1 MKTLAKII
9 YTIIVCRFLMGI
21 RERLMAKV
29 QVDPTKCLLIG
40 YHPSAEVALLFGY
53 ADNPKTLRQL
63 LRDMVARGFE
73 PVSGEKMAIVNPIG
87 NNMFNSVY
95 SGGRIGPYLLCST
108 SRGRWYGVAQKY
120 GMRQDVMDSMCGM
133 K

>member
-21 RERLMAKV
+21 RERLMTKV

-53 ADNPKTLRQL
+53 ADNPKTLHQL
-63 LRDMVARGFE
+63 LSDMVARGFSTF
-73 PVSGEKMAIVNPIG
+73 SGEKLAIVNPIG
-87 NNMFNSVY
+87 NNMFKLVY
-95 SGGRIGPYLLCST
+95 SGGRIGPYQLYST
-108 SRGRWYGVAQKY
+108 SRCRWYDVAQKY
-120 GMRQDVMDSMCGM
+120 GMRQDVMDSMCGV